1 MVRINSFQMMAT
13 MLMVRVMPMVTMAT
27 MVTMVTMEMMTK
39 MMELPG
45 VYQAGGK
52 CEWVRYDRLS
62 HPHRHFY
69 MYLLPFT
76 DILTVPHIFIVC
88 STNMVT
94 KLPTLLHNVTHRR
107 LSQRCPHIVAGCF

>member
-1 MVRINSFQMMAT
+1 MMTTTIVMMISFQTMMAT
-13 MLMVRVMPMVTMAT
+13 MVIVMPLVTMAT

-45 VYQAGGK
+45 VYRAGGK

-69 MYLLPFT
+69 MYYHLP
-76 DILTVPHIFIVC
+76 IY
-88 STNMVT
+88 
-94 KLPTLLHNVTHRR
+94 
-107 LSQRCPHIVAGCF
+107 